1 MLTLHYPMTLPA
13 DYDMS
18 IIRRRVA
25 ERHAPFDTLPGLGF
39 KVFLIRERSSGV
51 HVNEYAP
58 FYLWTQPFAVRDF
71 LLGPL
76 FDGVVQSF
84 GRPTAFEGIV
94 AALHLSSDEA
104 AVRAARSMTIERFAL
119 RPGVD
124 LAGWA
129 ADETELHLAR
139 IDEAGLLARVVS
151 LEAGSW
157 TAVRAEL
164 WAGADIAH
172 SAHAAR
178 YEVLHVSTPEW
189 QALQPVN
196 DE

>member
-1 MLTLHYPMTLPA
+1 MLTLHYPITLPA

-18 IIRRRVA
+18 IIRHRVA
-25 ERHAPFDTLPGLGF
+25 ERHAPFDTLAGLGF
-39 KVFLIRERSSGV
+39 KAFLIRERESGA

-58 FYLWTQPFAVRDF
+58 FYIWTQPFATRDF
-71 LLGPL
+71 LLGPK

-84 GRPTAFEGIV
+84 GRPAVFQGIV
-94 AALHLSSDEA
+94 TALHLTADES
-104 AVRAARSMTIERFAL
+104 VFRAARSMTVERIAL
-119 RPGVD
+119 RPGID

-139 IDEAGLLARVVS
+139 IDEAGLLARAVS
-151 LEAGSW
+151 LEAGTW
-157 TAVRAEL
+157 TAVRTEL

-172 SAHAAR
+172 SATAAR

-189 QALQPVN
+189 QALQPIN

>member
-1 MLTLHYPMTLPA
+1 MLTLHYPITLPA

-18 IIRRRVA
+18 TIRRRVA
-25 ERHAPFDTLPGLGF
+25 ERHAPFDTLAGLGF
-39 KVFLIRERSSGV
+39 KAFLIRERITGA

-58 FYLWTQPFAVRDF
+58 FYVWTQPFGARDF
-71 LLGPL
+71 LLGPK
-76 FDGVVQSF
+76 FDAVVQSF

-94 AALHLSSDEA
+94 TALHLNGDQEA
-104 AVRAARSMTIERFAL
+104 FRAARSMTVERFSL
-119 RPGVD
+119 RPGID
-124 LAGWA
+124 LANWA
-129 ADETELHLAR
+129 VDENELHLAR
-139 IDEAGLLARVVS
+139 IDEVGLLARVVS

-157 TAVRAEL
+157 TAVRTEL

-172 SAHAAR
+172 TATAAR